1 MPGMTATDASESRST
16 SATLSMTSVMR
27 SAAPEVLPYGM
38 KLSPSYP
45 ALEYASFTATA
56 ESAVF
61 FEGSSRSTAKSSP
74 ARATSSAFVPGGCA
88 FCLGAALDLRAA
100 FFDARVIVDVRAY
113 P

>member
-1 MPGMTATDASESRST
+1 MTATDASESRST

-45 ALEYASFTATA
+45 AGVRVLHGDRGVGRLLRGLIALHREIVTRPGDVIGF
-56 ESAVF
+56 
-61 FEGSSRSTAKSSP
+61 R
-74 ARATSSAFVPGGCA
+74 PGGCA